1 MFPGWRESGQERVG
15 TERTSLSFGDPYSVT
30 TDTAQTILPS
40 VQISILIFDLDR
52 KTTMSKRKSAEAA
65 NGASVEACT
74 ASRPTPSTAAA
85 HSVATEQLDSDEE
98 DASKRS
104 KLLPSLRTADINN
117 NDDRK
122 RLFSERKQLYQI
134 QERKRRRQKSVAF
147 HGRRSKELHKKED
160 CTTPR
165 QQKVERLRME
175 RKLIR
180 EEYANT
186 GGSMKKRKQRKKKH
200 NIPLPKK

>member
-1 MFPGWRESGQERVG
+1 
-15 TERTSLSFGDPYSVT
+15 
-30 TDTAQTILPS
+30 
-40 VQISILIFDLDR
+40 
-52 KTTMSKRKSAEAA
+52 MSKRKWAEAA

-74 ASRPTPSTAAA
+74 ASRSTPSTAAA

-104 KLLPSLRTADINN
+104 KLLPSLRTADIND

-122 RLFSERKQLYQI
+122 RLFAERKQLYQI

-147 HGRRSKELHKKED
+147 HGRRSKELHKQEED
-160 CTTPR
+160 CSTPR

-175 RKLIR
+175 RKLTR

-186 GGSMKKRKQRKKKH
+186 RGSMKKRKQRKKNH